1 MHLIIACLLIVRD
14 EHSQR
19 LIDIAAKEG
28 DSGYRHHGINKE
40 IGKHLNQS
48 CQGIG
53 NENLEKYAR
62 FRKAERRADVFVFFV
77 HFGKAIPCKNVGGA
91 IKVDD
96 IDDNKDSERTIKE
109 AVSPFEEG
117 DVPDAEDD
125 AWDGDGRKR
134 RKMNGTTDFPG
145 HTRGEISR
153 EIGEYGAE

>member
-1 MHLIIACLLIVRD
+1 M
-14 EHSQR
+14 
-19 LIDIAAKEG
+19 
-28 DSGYRHHGINKE
+28 
-40 IGKHLNQS
+40 
-48 CQGIG
+48 
-53 NENLEKYAR
+53 
-62 FRKAERRADVFVFFV
+62 
-77 HFGKAIPCKNVGGA
+77 
-91 IKVDD
+91 DD

-125 AWDGDGRKR
+125 AWDGDRRKR